1 MKDGRILAA
10 VALGGVI
17 GAEARYGLT
26 RLLPATPGEVP
37 WAVLLINVF
46 GGLLMGVLM
55 ALLGRS
61 AAPNPLVR
69 PFFGVGILGGFT
81 TFSAYSTDAV
91 QLIEAGRTLAA
102 VGYLGLTLAGALL
115 GVVVGTALVS
125 RVAR

>member
-1 MKDGRILAA
+1 
-10 VALGGVI
+10 
-17 GAEARYGLT
+17 
-26 RLLPATPGEVP
+26 
-37 WAVLLINVF
+37 
-46 GGLLMGVLM
+46 M